1 MAMTAWIVGYVFSIA
16 FFCGFFAD
24 EKVGDGW
31 TLLAAAVW
39 PLTVVAVIGVTFG
52 SIAGR
57 GK

>member
-1 MAMTAWIVGYVFSIA
+1 MTAWIVGYVFSIA